1 MRSGSNHSSGQRTC
15 CPWGHAR
22 QIENWHLDRMIDD
35 LDEAA
40 DLSTAK
46 ASR

>member
-1 MRSGSNHSSGQRTC
+1 MRG
-15 CPWGHAR
+15 

-46 ASR
+46 ASP